1 MSGFSSKDSLW
12 KVHISVILFWLLVCV
27 YFSCVLEA
35 EYVLLF
41 FFYCLFFYFNYFNY
55 GYVAMRI
62 LASCYELAMALSL
75 PSCVSSIN
83 YMTLVSWRAEYSLW
97 LCLAQ
102 IFMSLGHYLGAP
114 SIWNYKLSSGRG
126 CQWTVG
132 AINLSRLR
140 GYAWLLGSCAAL
152 ANRESG
158 SFPTIGFVDNSGC
171 KLYHVWDLASTL
183 WNINRVIV
191 T

>member
-1 MSGFSSKDSLW
+1 MSSF
-12 KVHISVILFWLLVCV
+12 
-27 YFSCVLEA
+27 
-35 EYVLLF
+35 F
-41 FFYCLFFYFNYFNY
+41 FFYCLFFYFNYFNS

-102 IFMSLGHYLGAP
+102 IFMGLGHYLGAP
-114 SIWNYKLSSGRG
+114 SLWNYKLSSGRG
-126 CQWTVG
+126 CQRTVG
-132 AINLSRLR
+132 AIDLSRLR

-158 SFPTIGFVDNSGC
+158 SFPPLVLLVITGAGFIMFEIWPVLCG
-171 KLYHVWDLASTL
+171 T
-183 WNINRVIV
+183 
-191 T
+191 